1 MLVQVSEEHHC
12 YICGYVD
19 TFITFSFILYFE
31 IYVMT
36 FDQRFFYS
44 PVAPV
49 CYAHLAAAQM
59 SQFMKF
65 EEFADASSGSGV
77 PSSTATVP
85 ELPRLHTDSPLP
97 LDPPFP
103 LPLSARPRGE
113 FTGGG
118 GRDEV
123 VPEPPDPPAPCRPPV
138 SGDPQRLFSCRAFHT
153 VPRTSLGDGE
163 KSPISQICLRC
174 CIALLGD
181 YEPHLATGLCRE
193 IPVSLFVYY
202 L

>member
-1 MLVQVSEEHHC
+1 
-12 YICGYVD
+12 
-19 TFITFSFILYFE
+19 
-31 IYVMT
+31 MT

-123 VPEPPDPPAPCRPPV
+123 VPEPPDPLLLLRVALPYQVTPSAYSRV
-138 SGDPQRLFSCRAFHT
+138 ERFIRSRGQVWGMEKNPQLVKFVCGVA
-153 VPRTSLGDGE
+153 
-163 KSPISQICLRC
+163 LRC
-174 CIALLGD
+174 
-181 YEPHLATGLCRE
+181 
-193 IPVSLFVYY
+193 
-202 L
+202 

>member
-85 ELPRLHTDSPLP
+85 ELPRLHTDRPLP

-118 GRDEV
+118 GRDEI
-123 VPEPPDPPAPCRPPV
+123 VPESPDPLLLL
-138 SGDPQRLFSCRAFHT
+138 RLALPSQVTPTASSRVERSKRSRVDKF
-153 VPRTSLGDGE
+153 GE
-163 KSPISQICLRC
+163 WRK
-174 CIALLGD
+174 
-181 YEPHLATGLCRE
+181 
-193 IPVSLFVYY
+193 IPD
-202 L
+202 